1 MKVWMTLYNE
11 AKNKLNAQEISPFI
25 EFGNNSCAILG
36 SNNKIYSGISIT
48 SNTGINCS
56 AEKSA
61 VTTML
66 NDGEKKITKIV
77 LLNELEEI
85 IVPSSKSLE
94 YLLEL
99 CENPDGVE
107 VLTNLEKESVVKL
120 SSLLP
125 DWWGTF
131 RLKKN

>member
-1 MKVWMTLYNE
+1 MKTWINLYNE

-36 SNNKIYSGISIT
+36 SNNKIYSGLSIT
-48 SNTGINCS
+48 SNTGIGCS

-61 VTTML
+61 VTSMI
-66 NDGEKKITKIV
+66 NDSIRKFTKIV
-77 LLNELEEI
+77 VLNELEEI
-85 IVPSSKSLE
+85 ITPSSKSLE

-99 CENPDGVE
+99 CDNPDNVE
-107 VLTNLEKESVVKL
+107 VLTNLEKETCVKL
-120 SSLLP
+120 SSLIP